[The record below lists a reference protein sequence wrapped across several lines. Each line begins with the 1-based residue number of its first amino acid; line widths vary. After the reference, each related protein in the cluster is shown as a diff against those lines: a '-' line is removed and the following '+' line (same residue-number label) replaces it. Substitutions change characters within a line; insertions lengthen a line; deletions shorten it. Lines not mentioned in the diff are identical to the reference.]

1 MRDKNVTIKKILQS
15 AMNEFTE
22 YGFEEA
28 SVRTIAKNAG
38 VTPGAI
44 YKHFKSKEDIFKAIV
59 YPVLDHLYKRN
70 IELTN
75 QAIEEIK
82 LNGLE
87 CFEKKSDNSNEELL
101 GFIYE
106 NSSVFNLLFNCS
118 QGTEFESIRHD
129 LVNLEVQ
136 GAKKLIA
143 VLKEK
148 DIAVNDLNDDEL
160 HILYTMACTPLFEI
174 ITHQYSYENALNFI
188 DMMEAAM
195 NFGWG
200 RIIK

>member
-22 YGFEEA
+22 YGFEQA

-59 YPVLDHLYKRN
+59 CPVLDHLNKRN

>member
-22 YGFEEA
+22 YGFEQA

-59 YPVLDHLYKRN
+59 CPVLDHLNKRN

-82 LNGLE
+82 SNGLE